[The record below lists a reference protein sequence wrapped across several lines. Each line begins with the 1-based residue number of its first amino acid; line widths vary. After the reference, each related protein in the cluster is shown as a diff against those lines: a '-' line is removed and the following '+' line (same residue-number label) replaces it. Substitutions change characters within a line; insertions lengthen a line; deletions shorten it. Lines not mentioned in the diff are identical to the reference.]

1 MRGPPSG
8 VGQYRH
14 IERGYGARNL
24 QQLRWPPALIADTP
38 AAALARLYMLPGAHY
53 NDPEFSWKYAVAPS
67 PIGFVQGRGLGPQFE
82 GDMFAGAARTFLDG
96 GFLFRF
102 KLTPDRLHFSFSDS
116 RLNDLVA
123 DNLDKFDITESESL
137 LIGRDFGITTDIE
150 TGPNGDLFV
159 VSNTTGA
166 VYQISGKQPLLFTAN
181 LNNTQE
187 TPPNNSTA
195 TGTAT
200 LMLSPDEQT
209 ARVSLNFSGLSSA
222 ETAAHIHGPAA
233 PGVLAPVLFPLS
245 DGNLS
250 DFLITLTAT
259 DVQNLK
265 NGLLYINVHS
275 NNFPNGDIRG

>member
-102 KLTPDRLHFSFSDS
+102 KLTPDRLHFSFTDS
-116 RLNDLVA
+116 RLTDLVA

-137 LIGRDFGITTDIE
+137 LIGKDFGITTDIE
-150 TGPNGDLFV
+150 TGPNGNLFV
-159 VSNTTGA
+159 VSLTNSA
-166 VYQISGKQPLLFTAN
+166 VYEISGKQPSVFIAN
-181 LNNTQE
+181 LNGAQE
-187 TPPNNSTA
+187 VPSNNSPA
-195 TGTAT
+195 TGTAI
-200 LMLSPDEQT
+200 LLLSPDEAS
-209 ARVSLNFSGLSSA
+209 ARLSLSFSGLTS
-222 ETAAHIHGPAA
+222 P
-233 PGVLAPVLFPLS
+233 
-245 DGNLS
+245 
-250 DFLITLTAT
+250 
-259 DVQNLK
+259 
-265 NGLLYINVHS
+265 
-275 NNFPNGDIRG
+275 